1 MNQLKKM
8 LFCAYV
14 FYEAHMPIHKG
25 KFFLG
30 RLLYKTFGLAL
41 FTVEGFNIELN
52 PVATFDRAIMTGRH
66 HDDIAGV
73 AGELDKLHTRD
84 AFLDVGAN
92 IGYFSLFAASRGIEV
107 FAFEPSPRE
116 IARMRRNMQLNNF
129 SNITLFEQG
138 LSDKPETLSLRL
150 GMDYNP
156 GQNSVIDYEESIES
170 VQCRFAPLSSF
181 LTPEQARRVR
191 LCKIDVEGFEIFV
204 LRGMEEYMPLLHKTT
219 FVVEITPQ
227 YFKRAGYAVQDVYDF
242 FARHG
247 FTPQEGLDA
256 TRKRYD
262 EVFVPAQD

>member
-8 LFCAYV
+8 LFRAYV

-30 RLLYKTFGLAL
+30 RLLYKMFGLAL
-41 FTVEGFNIELN
+41 FTVEDFNIELN
-52 PVATFDRAIMTGRH
+52 PVATFDRAIMTGRQH
-66 HDDIAGV
+66 GDIAGV
-73 AGELDKLHTRD
+73 AGELDKLKHGE

-116 IARMRRNMQLNNF
+116 IKRMRRNMQLSNF

-138 LSDKPETLSLRL
+138 LSDKPEMLSLRF

-156 GQNSVIDYEESIES
+156 GQNSVIDYEESVES

-181 LTPEQARRVR
+181 ITPEQAQRVR

-204 LRGMEEYMPLLHKTT
+204 LRGMEEYMPYMGRAT
-219 FVVEITPQ
+219 FVVEITPR
-227 YFKRAGYAVQDVYDF
+227 YFRRAGYTIQDVYNF
-242 FARHG
+242 FAKYGYTARN
-247 FTPQEGLDA
+247 GLDA
-256 TRKRYD
+256 NMKRYD
-262 EVFVPAQD
+262 EVFAPQR